1 MLHRDDTGIEHAE
14 LDRKLALFVGD
25 DGKSELGNALRS
37 LDVLNPPLQQ
47 RAVRFRTCA
56 GDLLQAAC
64 TPVLS
69 WWDDVSLQERA
80 MVLTPR
86 LANSGCILATDPS
99 SVVHTGVKSLGWEN
113 RTAQLLF
120 FLSRTHTHTHTHTY
134 IYTYTNS
141 SPLSHCTKR
150 RSKHG
155 TTAWGMCL
163 ARGGRLATERRQI
176 FAHYASAPSSHKKR
190 AAKAAGWRPVAN
202 PLVEFDGAHRGLGL
216 EVGHNV
222 SQVDRSRHG

>member
-120 FLSRTHTHTHTHTY
+120 FLSRTHTHTHTHTH
-134 IYTYTNS
+134 IHIHIHKLFTA
-141 SPLSHCTKR
+141 LSLYKKTQQARHNCVGNVSRAR
-150 RSKHG
+150 RQARHG
-155 TTAWGMCL
+155 KKANLRALCKCSEFPQK
-163 ARGGRLATERRQI
+163 ARGQGGWVATCRQ
-176 FAHYASAPSSHKKR
+176 ST
-190 AAKAAGWRPVAN
+190 
-202 PLVEFDGAHRGLGL
+202 RGI
-216 EVGHNV
+216 
-222 SQVDRSRHG
+222 

>member
-113 RTAQLLF
+113 RTAQLLR
-120 FLSRTHTHTHTHTY
+120 FLSRTHTHKYTHTQTLHRSLIVQKDAASTAQLRGECVSRAAAGSPRKEGK
-134 IYTYTNS
+134 S
-141 SPLSHCTKR
+141 SRIMQVLRVPTKSARPRRLGGDLSPIHSWNLMGPIEVSA
-150 RSKHG
+150 SKSG
-155 TTAWGMCL
+155 TTSPRLIDPGM
-163 ARGGRLATERRQI
+163 
-176 FAHYASAPSSHKKR
+176 
-190 AAKAAGWRPVAN
+190 AK
-202 PLVEFDGAHRGLGL
+202 L
-216 EVGHNV
+216 
-222 SQVDRSRHG
+222 S